1 MYLIAQ
7 IWWCL
12 LLAFLLGAFVGY
24 VLWRACG
31 RRHMLAGYER
41 QNKDLTQRVTSL
53 AQERD
58 RFSSAALEAEKEIA
72 RLKET
77 LGTNA
82 RKGQSTPP
90 HAVRP

>member
-1 MYLIAQ
+1 MYLVAQ

-31 RRHMLAGYER
+31 RRNMLAGYER
-41 QNKDLTQRVTSL
+41 QNKDMTRRVASL
-53 AQERD
+53 EHERD
-58 RFSSAALEAEKEIA
+58 RFSSAALEAEKEVV

-77 LGTNA
+77 LEATA
-82 RKGQSTPP
+82 RKGQSAPNREVHP
-90 HAVRP
+90 